1 MLGLEYI
8 IHMLSTHD
16 PGPQYRTRR
25 WATGPPASSS
35 SVRTHLHTQCT
46 GPNPKLLTHPTQHP
60 TIPLP
65 PPKNGTAGEML
76 AQAEPFLHRNVHP
89 TVIVAAYAKALQAAL
104 RVCEAIAKPVD
115 VQDK

>member
-1 MLGLEYI
+1 
-8 IHMLSTHD
+8 
-16 PGPQYRTRR
+16 
-25 WATGPPASSS
+25 
-35 SVRTHLHTQCT
+35 
-46 GPNPKLLTHPTQHP
+46 
-60 TIPLP
+60 
-65 PPKNGTAGEML
+65 ML